1 MRTTKRVNPLF
12 LSALFLAVWIAGFSV
27 LFSRLDQDTKAEQ
40 RTALENAL
48 ERDITG
54 CYALEG
60 AYPPDLQYLKD
71 HYGLTWDEKLFY
83 VDYRPVA
90 ANIRPYYIIISLT
103 EEAGPDRD
111 PAGRDAGGSL

>member
-1 MRTTKRVNPLF
+1 MKRKKRINTLF
-12 LSALFLAVWIAGFSV
+12 LSALLCIVWFASFWA
-27 LFSRLDQDTKAEQ
+27 LLDHVGRNTAAEQ
-40 RTALENAL
+40 RTALETAL

-71 HYGLTWDEKLFY
+71 HYGLTWDERLFY

-90 ANIRPYYIIISLT
+90 SNIRPYYIIISLT
-103 EEAGPDRD
+103 EDAGPDRD
-111 PAGRDAGGSL
+111 SAGRDAGGRL

>member
-1 MRTTKRVNPLF
+1 MRPKRRINTVF
-12 LSALFLAVWIAGFSV
+12 LSALLCVLWIGAFAGLLDRVGKSSV
-27 LFSRLDQDTKAEQ
+27 TEQ
-40 RTALENAL
+40 RTALETAL

-71 HYGLTWDEKLFY
+71 HYGLTWDESLFY

-90 ANIRPYYIIISLT
+90 ANIRPYYIIINLT
-103 EEAGPDRD
+103 EEAGDGRD
-111 PAGRDAGGSL
+111 SAGRDAGGTL

>member
-12 LSALFLAVWIAGFSV
+12 LSALVLAVWIAGFSV

-71 HYGLTWDEKLFY
+71 HYGRKYPPLLYHNQPDGGG
-83 VDYRPVA
+83 RP
-90 ANIRPYYIIISLT
+90 
-103 EEAGPDRD
+103 
-111 PAGRDAGGSL
+111 

>member
-1 MRTTKRVNPLF
+1 MRPKRRINTLF
-12 LSALFLAVWIAGFSV
+12 LSALLMVIWIGGFA
-27 LFSRLDQDTKAEQ
+27 RLLDNVGKSTAREL

-60 AYPPDLQYLKD
+60 AYPPDLQYLRD
-71 HYGLTWDEKLFY
+71 HYGLTWDESLFF

-90 ANIRPYYIIISLT
+90 SNIRPYYIIINLT
-103 EEAGPDRD
+103 DEAGPDRD
-111 PAGRDAGGSL
+111 FTGRDAGGSL